1 MEKHPGGIVGAG
13 FNSRPCEGATGMF
26 RFYFRLVARFNSRP
40 CEGATQST
48 VFLDLLKQFQFTP
61 L

>member
-1 MEKHPGGIVGAG
+1 
-13 FNSRPCEGATGMF
+13 MF